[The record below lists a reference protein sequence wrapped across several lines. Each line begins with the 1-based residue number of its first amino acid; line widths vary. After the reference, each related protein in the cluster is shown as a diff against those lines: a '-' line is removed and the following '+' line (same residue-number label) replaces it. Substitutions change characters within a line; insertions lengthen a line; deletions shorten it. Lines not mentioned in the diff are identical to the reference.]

1 MVGSAHPTKMSVYR
15 RYFVP
20 GGSYFF
26 TIVTHHRRPLFS
38 DETNVQ
44 RLRDALCEVRTE
56 MPFEINA
63 AVVLPD
69 HIHFIWSLPTKD
81 DSYSKRIGLMK
92 VKFTKSLRSVGDRI
106 GMRPPNS
113 ASRLQHRESDV
124 WQRRF
129 WEHTID
135 DADEFEA
142 YFDYIHYNP
151 VKHGHV
157 RCPHLWK
164 ASSFQYWVQRL
175 VYDPHWGCQC
185 DGTLPKKFDFTAIED
200 KTGEP

>member
-1 MVGSAHPTKMSVYR
+1 MSNYR

-26 TIVTHHRRPLFS
+26 TIVTQWRRPLFS
-38 DETNVQ
+38 AEQNVQ
-44 RLRDALCEVRTE
+44 RLRDALGEVRDE

-69 HIHFIWSLPTKD
+69 HIHFIWTLPPGD
-81 DSYSKRIGLMK
+81 DDYSKRIGLMK
-92 VKFTKSLRSVGDRI
+92 VKFTKSLRGVGDTI
-106 GMRPPNS
+106 GARRPDS
-113 ASRLQHRESDV
+113 ASRQKHRESDV

-129 WEHTID
+129 WEHTIND
-135 DADEFEA
+135 EDEFEA
-142 YFDYIHYNP
+142 CFDYVHYNP

-157 RCPHLWK
+157 LCPHLWK
-164 ASSFQYWVQRL
+164 ASSFHRWVQRG
-175 VYDPHWGCQC
+175 VYDLHWACQC
-185 DGTLPKKFDFTAIED
+185 EGRVPKKFDFSAIED